1 MNLSKLI
8 NVESILEMGLSKIKN
23 PQLRASVLKTA
34 REYMQ
39 SANPIQEALKGQGL
53 TMGILKREG
62 LPMLREGKLAEHI
75 RKIPGSDFLVSQ
87 VENYV
92 NSKAS
97 TDVPPSG
104 SGNLPA
110 TTATIPTKAGNPFPP
125 LKPR

>member
-34 REYMQ
+34 REYMT
-39 SANPIQEALKGQGL
+39 SANPIQEALRGQGL

-62 LPMLREGKLAEHI
+62 LPLLREGKLAEHI

-87 VENYV
+87 VENYL
-92 NSKAS
+92 NSKA
-97 TDVPPSG
+97 TVDVAPS
-104 SGNLPA
+104 SQTSAPEA
-110 TTATIPTKAGNPFPP
+110 TTTPTKVGNPFPP